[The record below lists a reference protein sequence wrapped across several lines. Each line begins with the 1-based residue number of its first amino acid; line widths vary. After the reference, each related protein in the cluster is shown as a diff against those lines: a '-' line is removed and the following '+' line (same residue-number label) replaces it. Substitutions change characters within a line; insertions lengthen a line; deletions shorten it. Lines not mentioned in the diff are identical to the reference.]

1 MPNLHQRGRQW
12 LRGTLLTAT
21 AIAAFPLAA
30 YAKDLPPT
38 PEGAQKLAAVLATYL
53 GKAAASAAAPITVV
67 PEGSHYALAID
78 LAGLAAPFKES
89 GFSIDPAILKYQLTE
104 QEGGTWHVV
113 GDAFP
118 PISLRAKELAESFDI
133 VGYKFDGIFDPA
145 LATFKNSQTGFDS
158 QKVEAHG
165 PQIDETINLGA
176 LKVTQ
181 SATPVGPGAVS
192 LVAHEELADISMS
205 VLPKSSGD
213 PSAPDAKPQ
222 TPITVQVPAAV
233 AEIGLD
239 GAPLR
244 KGLDLWAFAVAHPTR
259 AELAANEPAFKDLLR
274 GVLPASLKLAEKVEM
289 RSLTVKAPQGPFAI
303 ANAKFAIA
311 GAWLPGP
318 KDSVEYRFSMDG
330 MSLPAGLVPPPM
342 QALAPTAFDFDI
354 KGSGFDL
361 GAGAEEAINDMH
373 LAGDGPVI
381 SDADRAQVMAKLKGA
396 GPIVVELLPSH
407 VVAPQI
413 DLTLEGQARI
423 EGARPSGSL
432 KVHARNFDKTVEA
445 LKALGP
451 LASPQLLGGLAMA
464 KTLAKTESDGALT
477 WVAEYGADGS
487 IKVNGLPLGKAP

>member
-1 MPNLHQRGRQW
+1 
-12 LRGTLLTAT
+12 
-21 AIAAFPLAA
+21 
-30 YAKDLPPT
+30 
-38 PEGAQKLAAVLATYL
+38 
-53 GKAAASAAAPITVV
+53 
-67 PEGSHYALAID
+67 
-78 LAGLAAPFKES
+78 
-89 GFSIDPAILKYQLTE
+89 
-104 QEGGTWHVV
+104 
-113 GDAFP
+113 
-118 PISLRAKELAESFDI
+118 
-133 VGYKFDGIFDPA
+133 
-145 LATFKNSQTGFDS
+145 
-158 QKVEAHG
+158 
-165 PQIDETINLGA
+165 
-176 LKVTQ
+176 
-181 SATPVGPGAVS
+181 VS
-192 LVAHEELADISMS
+192 LVAHEDLADVSMS
-205 VLPKSSGD
+205 ILPKAPAD

-222 TPITVQVPAAV
+222 TPINVQVPAAV

-289 RSLTVKAPQGPFAI
+289 RNLTVKAPQGPFTI

-318 KDSVEYRFSMDG
+318 KDSIEYRISMDG
-330 MSLPAGLVPPPM
+330 FSLPPGLVPPPM

-354 KGSGFDL
+354 KASGFDL
-361 GAGAEEAINDMH
+361 SAGAEEAINDLHM
-373 LAGDGPVI
+373 AGDGPVI
-381 SDADRAQVMAKLKGA
+381 SDADRPQVLAKLKGT

-407 VVAPQI
+407 IVAPQI

-423 EGARPSGSL
+423 EGVRPSGVL

-451 LASPQLLGGLAMA
+451 LASPQMLGGLAMA